1 MNEYPDLAQRHSF
14 AELPVPAAGG
24 VAVPARRRD
33 EERSGLVQQRGR
45 ER

>member
-24 VAVPARRRD
+24 VVVPARRRD
-33 EERSGLVQQRGR
+33 EERLSGLVQRGP